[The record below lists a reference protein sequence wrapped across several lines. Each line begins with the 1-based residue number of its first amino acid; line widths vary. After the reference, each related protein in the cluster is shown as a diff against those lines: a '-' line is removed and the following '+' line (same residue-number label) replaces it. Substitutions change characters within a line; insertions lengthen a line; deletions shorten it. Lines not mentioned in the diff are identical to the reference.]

1 MFCATAK
8 LVEIQNICVF
18 IYSEIL
24 REGEGL
30 EAILWNL
37 MTFFLQTPCQTQMRT
52 HTEVFSFLQYMRGG
66 AL

>member
-37 MTFFLQTPCQTQMRT
+37 MTDPNENTSVC
-52 HTEVFSFLQYMRGG
+52 
-66 AL
+66 